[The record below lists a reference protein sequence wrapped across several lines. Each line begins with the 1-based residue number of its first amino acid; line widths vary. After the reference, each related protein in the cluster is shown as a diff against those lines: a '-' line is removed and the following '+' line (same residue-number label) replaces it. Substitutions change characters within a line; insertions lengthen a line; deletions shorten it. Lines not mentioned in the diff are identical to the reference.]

1 MFMRHITPQGWHNVA
16 VMLFTIGLAACGGGS
31 VSSGAGSEPGTI
43 NSSASTL
50 QFSVSSAT
58 VAQAAGTVSVTV
70 TRSGSTSA
78 AASVAYATSNDSA
91 AAGTDY
97 TAVSG
102 TLNWAAGDGAA
113 KTITIAISTAML
125 FSGTR
130 TFSLGLSNPDAD
142 STIGSPAA
150 VMVSITGGAT
160 TSGTFG
166 IKVSGNQLVST
177 QTGNPVQIVGTN
189 ISGLENGGYNYSWT
203 QFQTAGSAFWSQ
215 VVNWGNSGLN
225 TVRLPLN
232 EASWLNYTCYDS
244 GSGASAQL
252 YTSLGSGKGYEP
264 DPGYNSKSSYQAV
277 VKQAVADATAAG
289 LYVILDLH
297 WGAPNNSNGQP
308 ICPIGQPGYADADHA
323 LTFWTQVANAFKDN
337 PAVMFELF
345 NEPFGTNNYSNWVIQ
360 NGSAYSPGPEAM
372 MLNTGGSFTPFA
384 AQNNPSGNAMYTVNM
399 SWNVASMLSLLD
411 AIRATGATNVVLA
424 SPIGWAG
431 EIETWLGTYTGSGN
445 PDPLK
450 QFGVAWHLY
459 GYAKGTAPPLA
470 VLAAGYP
477 IVVTETYGFNAAID
491 GGKNADGYTWAAS
504 QGIGYLWWGWN
515 DWSGGPLSDM
525 LSIAPWYLSTAP

>member
-1 MFMRHITPQGWHNVA
+1 MLKRLTMPKGWRNVA
-16 VMLFTIGLAACGGGS
+16 AMLLTLGLAACGGGS
-31 VSSGAGSEPGTI
+31 VSTDAGSGSGSSGAVTST
-43 NSSASTL
+43 STL
-50 QFSVSSAT
+50 QFSASSAT
-58 VAQAAGTVSVTV
+58 VAQATGTVSVMV

-78 AASVAYATSNDSA
+78 AASIAYATSNGSA
-91 AAGTDY
+91 VAGTDY
-97 TAVSG
+97 TAASG
-102 TLNWAAGDGAA
+102 TLNWAAGDNAP
-113 KTITIAISTAML
+113 KTITLAISTATM

-130 TFSLGLSNPDAD
+130 TFTVDLSNPDSG
-142 STIGSPAA
+142 STIGSPTAIT
-150 VMVSITGGAT
+150 VSITGGAG

-166 IKVSGNQLVST
+166 IKVSGNQFVST
-177 QTGNPVQIVGTN
+177 QTGKAVQIVGVN
-189 ISGLENGGYNYSWT
+189 ISGLETGYNTRWT
-203 QFQTAGSAFWSQ
+203 QFQTAGSAFWSK

-244 GSGASAQL
+244 GSGASASL
-252 YTSLGSGKGYEP
+252 YTSLGAGNGYKP
-264 DPGYNSKSSYQAV
+264 DPNSVYQAA

-297 WGAPNNSNGQP
+297 WGAPNNASGQP
-308 ICPIGQPGYADADHA
+308 LCPIGQPGYADADHS

-345 NEPFGTNNYSNWVIQ
+345 NEPFGTNNYGNWVIQ
-360 NGSAYSPGPEAM
+360 NGNTFSPGPEAM
-372 MLNTGGSFTPFA
+372 MLSTGGNFTPFDA
-384 AQNNPSGNAMYTVNM
+384 LNNAGGDVMYSVNM
-399 SWNVASMLSLLD
+399 SWNVASMTSMLD

-431 EIETWLGTYTGSGN
+431 EIETWLGTYTASGN

-515 DWSGGPLSDM
+515 DWYGGPLSDM